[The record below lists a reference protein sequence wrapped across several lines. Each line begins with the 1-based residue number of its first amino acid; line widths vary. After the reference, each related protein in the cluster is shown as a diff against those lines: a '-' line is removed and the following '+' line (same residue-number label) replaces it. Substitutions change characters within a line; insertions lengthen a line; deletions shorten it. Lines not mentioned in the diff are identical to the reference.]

1 MFSFS
6 GKSKLSCALL
16 GAAVAGA
23 MGATNVGAQIVLTSP
38 YGSLSTNPIVS
49 AVTGGYSW
57 VYSLA
62 LQPNT
67 GVASGD
73 SFAVIDFGGYVS
85 ATWSLTNNSGWAIS
99 EAYVYNPGAIYSP
112 PTSPANSPSVADV
125 ILTYTGSSFGN
136 GSSSEVALGTL
147 TLVTTSE
154 IATPSTLG
162 SISLGSY
169 GFSDISPSTDG
180 YNQTNVLVPGS
191 PLPAGPLP
199 LPATFWPG
207 LGTLAAMAL
216 VGGVKLRKK
225 FV

>member
-23 MGATNVGAQIVLTSP
+23 MAIGATNVGAQIVLTSP
-38 YGSLSTNPIVS
+38 YGSLSTNPIVTP
-49 AVTGGYSW
+49 VTSGYSW

-85 ATWSLTNNSGWAIS
+85 ATWSLTNNSGWGIS

-125 ILTYTGSSFGN
+125 ILTYTGSTFGN
-136 GSSSEVALGTL
+136 GTGSAVALGTL
-147 TLVTTSE
+147 TLVTTSGT
-154 IATPSTLG
+154 ATPSTLG

-169 GFSDISPSTDG
+169 GFADLSPSTDG
-180 YNQTNVLVPGS
+180 YNQTNVLVPGQ
-191 PLPAGPLP
+191 PLAAGPLP

-207 LGTLAAMAL
+207 LA
-216 VGGVKLRKK
+216 
-225 FV
+225 